1 MSSESYSRN
10 DEVRVTNESQR
21 KLLVQEGHF
30 HRAGDLPVPFSV
42 HLLFSH
48 LHFKVLVDVESGGT
62 LMNGGLGR
70 RILRFRVII
79 ADIFIDKV

>member
-30 HRAGDLPVPFSV
+30 LKDTNCAIPV
-42 HLLFSH
+42 HLLFAH

-62 LMNGGLGR
+62 LMNRGLGR